1 MSSSRCECCG
11 LYLAYGPGGSSS
23 GNYGANPVV
32 SEDTSMGRLPHN
44 PRFNVTGTKRV
55 NLKTSS
61 NIRFRAFSMARTVL
75 GAHDARPLLSCSI
88 ESVKQAAGVA

>member
-1 MSSSRCECCG
+1 MSSYRCGCYD
-11 LYLAYGPGGSSS
+11 LYLAYSPGGSSS

-32 SEDTSMGRLPHN
+32 SEDTNMGRLPHH

-61 NIRFRAFSMARTVL
+61 NIRLRAFSIAWAVL
-75 GAHDARPLLSCSI
+75 GAHDGRPLLSCSI